1 MKTNLVANTN
11 AQVIVMN
18 HPGQIQNGYTPVLD
32 CHTCHIACKF
42 AKICNKIDKR
52 TGKTTEDEPK
62 FIKPGD
68 ASMVDLKSPQRGRF
82 FFRCVS
88 DFEFF
93 IIFKCLVLF
102 PKKGC
107 F

>member
-1 MKTNLVANTN
+1 MKTNLVANIN

-52 TGKTTEDEPK
+52 TSKTTEDEPK
-62 FIKPGD
+62 FIKSGD
-68 ASMVDLKSPQRGRF
+68 ATMVA
-82 FFRCVS
+82 S
-88 DFEFF
+88 DWSKAENPDTP
-93 IIFKCLVLF
+93 IFLEIPFQNF
-102 PKKGC
+102 PTLA
-107 F
+107 